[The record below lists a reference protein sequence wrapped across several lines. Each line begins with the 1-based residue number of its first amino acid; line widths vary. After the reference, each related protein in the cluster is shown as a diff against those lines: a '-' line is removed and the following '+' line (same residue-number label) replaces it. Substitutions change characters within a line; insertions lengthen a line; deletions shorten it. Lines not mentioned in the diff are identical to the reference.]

1 MAGSPLKRARREGEI
16 VPGAGVSIQD
26 YQGRVHKWLP
36 ELADLM
42 MGLARGIK
50 VKEGVGDDA
59 VVYERPPDYRAI
71 SYLTDRVI
79 GKAPTTVNEDDA
91 RLNRARAV
99 YLEQQ
104 VLEGLI
110 AAQKREL
117 DARAG
122 KAEMELSM
130 WPKQFVTEEE
140 QMADIQALAKA
151 VNTGWLSMTPEK
163 FAEICPGVEDP
174 SGALERLRGLVGRE
188 QAQIIGQVLGSR
200 AEKPTGE
207 EEEDAEED

>member
-1 MAGSPLKRARREGEI
+1 MAGSPIRRARREAGEDGPVASEAI
-16 VPGAGVSIQD
+16 
-26 YQGRVHKWLP
+26 RLFKNKVHSWLP
-36 ELADLM
+36 SLADKMLELANGIQVQ
-42 MGLARGIK
+42 MGS
-50 VKEGVGDDA
+50 GDEA
-59 VVYERPPDYRAI
+59 VVYSRPPDYRAI
-71 SYLTDRVI
+71 SYLMDRVM
-79 GKAPTTVNEDDA
+79 GKAAVEVNEDDA

-110 AAQKREL
+110 SAQRREL

-200 AEKPTGE
+200 AEKPSSE
-207 EEEDAEED
+207 EE